1 MNLSIREK
9 VMLLTL
15 CLVAVVFLG
24 IKFLISPAM
33 GNLSADKTK
42 FLQMQLKV
50 SNAQSTVLT
59 AKGMDIKT
67 QNAYEDAKTAAAP
80 LFPSL
85 DKPSLNVWLFK
96 LAEAKGLTIET
107 TSLGDPSASSNNS
120 AAAPSGTST
129 ASTGAGTDTS
139 NLTYLMKTYADQYF
153 GKAVPQNS
161 KNSKSSTTNQ
171 TNALTSTV
179 TMPFIGS
186 YSDFKS
192 FLDAIRET
200 KRSIVVSSFD
210 CSNKNAAFS
219 CNITL
224 QFYAAEKLD
233 NTDSIFDWSLPK
245 PAGQKDLM

>member
-96 LAEAKGLTIET
+96 LAESQGLTIET
-107 TSLGDPSASSNNS
+107 TSLGDPSASSTNS
-120 AAAPSGTST
+120 AAAPT
-129 ASTGAGTDTS
+129 ANSSASAGTDPS
-139 NLTYLMKTYADQYF
+139 NLTYVMKTYADQYF
-153 GKAVPQNS
+153 GKPVTKNS
-161 KNSKSSTTNQ
+161 KDSKSSTTNQ
-171 TNALTSTV
+171 TNALTSAVSMQLT
-179 TMPFIGS
+179 GS
-186 YSDFKS
+186 YSDFKT
-192 FLDAIRET
+192 FLDAIRDT

-233 NTDSIFDWSLPK
+233 NTDSIFDWNLPK